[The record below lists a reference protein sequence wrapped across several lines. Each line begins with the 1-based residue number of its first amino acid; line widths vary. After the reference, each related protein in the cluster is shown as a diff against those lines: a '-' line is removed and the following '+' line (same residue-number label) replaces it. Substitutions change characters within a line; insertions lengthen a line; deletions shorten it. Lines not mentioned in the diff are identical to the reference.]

1 MAVLGTEIRA
11 GSQKSNFSLF
21 TFFSLLIL
29 VGCTTG
35 LVQQR
40 AEDEPIDLR
49 EGKPVYIWPVA
60 SPDGSRIVF
69 VSPRSGNN
77 DLYLMNADGS
87 GLRNLTHNQADDG
100 SGSYSWSPDQ
110 RRIVF
115 ASNRTGN
122 WDIYTVAIETGRQ
135 VRLTTAP
142 ASDH

>member
-1 MAVLGTEIRA
+1 MAVLGTQMKVR
-11 GSQKSNFSLF
+11 SQKFNFLLLTSYIL
-21 TFFSLLIL
+21 LLIFD
-29 VGCTTG
+29 GCAAG
-35 LVQQR
+35 PVQQR

-100 SGSYSWSPDQ
+100 SGSYSWSVDQ
-110 RRIVF
+110 RHIVF

-122 WDIYTVAIETGRQ
+122 WDIYTVDLETGRQ
-135 VRLTTAP
+135 T
-142 ASDH
+142 